1 LNSFLAAPQF
11 GKDFETQGWEML
23 ERVTSADGVVTYVSP
38 LLRGLGVPHGFSTR
52 IGGISP
58 PPFDS
63 LNLGNPSGCEV
74 RDDSDRIRQNFRLF
88 LGAAGCEGRQLL
100 AVYQVH
106 GGGVVHVQRGKAHDN
121 DTKADAMVS
130 DDPARVLSVRVADC
144 VPVLLSTGDGSAV
157 AAIHA
162 GWRGVVAGVAISA
175 LKTLQNHGNHVVAAI
190 GPSIGFDAFEVGPEV
205 LEDFTRVFGS
215 EAPIRQ
221 QPDGKGRV
229 DLRECLRRQ
238 LQAAGLPEHRIDGTD
253 RCTYTHAEEFFSH
266 RRDKG
271 ISGRMAA
278 VIATAR

>member
-1 LNSFLAAPQF
+1 LNSVLAAPQSA
-11 GKDFETQGWEML
+11 KATETQGWEML
-23 ERVTSADGVVTYVSP
+23 ERVTSVDDVVTYVSP
-38 LLRGLGVPHGFSTR
+38 LLRGVGVPHGFSTR

-74 RDDSDRIRQNFRLF
+74 RDDSDRIRQNYRRL
-88 LGAAGCEGRQLL
+88 LQAAGCEGRELL

-106 GGGVVHVQRGKAHDN
+106 GGGVAHVPRGRAHDN
-121 DTKADAMVS
+121 DTKADALVS

-144 VPVLLSTGDGSAV
+144 VPVLLSTGDGRAV

-162 GWRGVVAGVAISA
+162 GWRGVVAGVAMSA
-175 LKTLQNHGNHVVAAI
+175 LKALANHGNHVLAAI

-205 LEDFTRVFGS
+205 LDEFRRVFGCD
-215 EAPIRQ
+215 APIRAE
-221 QPDGKGRV
+221 PDGKGRV

-238 LQAAGLPEHRIDGTD
+238 LVAAGVPDDRIDRSD

-266 RRDKG
+266 RRDRG

>member
-1 LNSFLAAPQF
+1 
-11 GKDFETQGWEML
+11 ML
-23 ERVTSADGVVTYVSP
+23 EKSICADGVVTYVSP
-38 LLRGLGVPHGFSTR
+38 LLRSIGVPHAFSTR

-63 LNLGNPSGCEV
+63 LNLGNPSGCDV
-74 RDDSDRIRQNFRLF
+74 KDDSDRIRRNYRL
-88 LGAAGCEGRQLL
+88 LLRAAGCDGRELL

-106 GGGVVHVQRGKAHDN
+106 GGGVIHVRRGQPHDN
-121 DTKADAMVS
+121 DTKADALVS

-144 VPVLLSTGDGSAV
+144 VPVLLSTGDGRAV

-162 GWRGVVAGVAISA
+162 GWRGVIAGVALTA
-175 LKTLQNHGNHVVAAI
+175 LEILRTHGANVVAAI

-205 LEDFTRVFGS
+205 LDEFARAFGDD
-215 EAPIRQ
+215 APIRRHA
-221 QPDGKGRV
+221 DGKGRV

-238 LQAAGLPEHRIDGTD
+238 LLGAGVPGERIDQTD

-266 RRDKG
+266 RRDNG

-278 VIATAR
+278 IIAARE